1 MEFFEFAS
9 LSEMM
14 FYTDEYKRQLWA
26 YMLIGALCF
35 AMVYIFE
42 AVALY
47 TIAKRNGFKNKWM
60 AFLPVLNTYYIGVVS
75 KKNLKGIYIPIIA
88 AAAEG
93 VYIIL
98 YIVYY
103 IALALIFK
111 GGYAAPVYEPT
122 IIGNL
127 SVESLTGYVSVN
139 LPESLNWAWWVFVNI
154 EYYVI
159 YWVQL
164 IYTIANVF
172 LLVAFF
178 RTYSSP
184 RYILFS
190 IVSVLLP
197 VKGIFMFAVRNNAG
211 KNYGQ
216 YLNEQRQRQYNMYQ
230 DYMRQN
236 GQYGNQG
243 YNGGYQNGGY
253 QNGYG
258 QSNGNQSYGGS
269 GEDPFGGLG
278 GSDNPSGGNSSGGTP
293 DDPFGDL

>member
-9 LSEMM
+9 ISEML

-47 TIAKRNGFKNKWM
+47 TIAKRNGIKNKWM

-75 KKNLKGIYIPIIA
+75 KKNLKGMYVPIIT

-93 VYIIL
+93 VYIFL
-98 YIVYY
+98 NMLYY

-111 GGYAAPVYEPT
+111 GGYAAPVYEST
-122 IIGNL
+122 MIGNI
-127 SVESLTGYVSVN
+127 SVERVTGYAPVN

-154 EYYVI
+154 DTYI
-159 YWVQL
+159 TYWVQL

-190 IVSVLLP
+190 IVSVLFP

-216 YLNEQRQRQYNMYQ
+216 YINEQRQRQYNMYQ
-230 DYMRQN
+230 DYMRRN
-236 GQYGNQG
+236 GQYGGQG

-253 QNGYG
+253 QNGQYG
-258 QSNGNQSYGGS
+258 GTGHSGS

-278 GSDNPSGGNSSGGTP
+278 GNDNHSDGNPSGGAP